1 MTITN
6 KPLSEDEKKTLKKAF
21 KIRFILAVFFLL
33 PLFCLLLI
41 TSNITIQQFVNSDY
55 DGMSFFVLGLI
66 IIVVFLVFKYV
77 IPFYMKAYKNT
88 KEINKLVIAT
98 HVINLEKKITPKG
111 IRHIITT
118 EYRTIDQWTTS
129 ILDHQ
134 TPFYFS
140 DAYVGMSLE
149 IHCLENNKTDILR
162 IKKT

>member
-41 TSNITIQQFVNSDY
+41 TSNITIQQFMDSDY

-77 IPFYMKAYKNT
+77 IPFYST
-88 KEINKLVIAT
+88 
-98 HVINLEKKITPKG
+98 NLF
-111 IRHIITT
+111 R
-118 EYRTIDQWTTS
+118 
-129 ILDHQ
+129 
-134 TPFYFS
+134 
-140 DAYVGMSLE
+140 
-149 IHCLENNKTDILR
+149 
-162 IKKT
+162 